1 VLETAAGALVDLVPP
16 AAIVLPFVAASE
28 GGAKMEVGR
37 RRLVHSGTAL
47 ELPISRVVGFAFV
60 AWVIL
65 ATALGRSFTALGLAG
80 NDAHL
85 FAYMGQKWFAG
96 RLLYRD
102 VWDNK
107 PPGIFL
113 VTALVFS
120 PAARGFAA
128 LAVVEGLLVLG
139 CIATVHAILRR
150 TGASRAVALL
160 GTALCALMAN
170 LRYYNEGGALTEI
183 YVLLPASLSILLFL
197 GVLAALA
204 AGSSRRGHVAA
215 LALAAG
221 LLGGVA
227 TTFKLVGAAC
237 LLAEA
242 AVVTL
247 GWTLGRFRWPHA
259 ALVLAG
265 VATGFCLTWAPWLL
279 YFHRKGLA
287 GEMLWASFV
296 APLYYGAESQQHL
309 LHLPVML
316 AERLGPIA
324 GAAVAALAG
333 AAALAVAVR
342 PTIWGPRAG
351 LAARA
356 GTLWVDGRGTLLA
369 LWLLFDLLAA
379 LAGGRG
385 YPHYFLAL
393 SASLAVSAA
402 LATCRLVDR
411 PLAGPEHAP
420 VKILVAALICASGVF
435 AQIGDFHGLRMALGS
450 PPPDEPV
457 ADYVSAHSRPGD
469 TLFSWPYHPQLFFA
483 TGLDSPH
490 RLTSAIN
497 LQDSPRMRAAAED
510 DLLRTLET
518 TPPSFLVDVRDDA
531 RGRVDATSPLAPAH
545 ARFQRLLAA
554 KYDLVLASNE
564 SRLYRVRP

>member
-1 VLETAAGALVDLVPP
+1 VW
-16 AAIVLPFVAASE
+16 ASD
-28 GGAKMEVGR
+28 GGAKTEVARGR
-37 RRLVHSGTAL
+37 VGQSDTAL
-47 ELPISRVVGFAFV
+47 RVPRSQVVGFAFV
-60 AWVIL
+60 TWIIL
-65 ATALGRSFTALGLAG
+65 ATVLGRSFTVIGLAG

-113 VTALVFS
+113 VTALAFS
-120 PAARGFAA
+120 AAAKGFAA
-128 LAVVEGLLVLG
+128 LAVVEGLLVLS
-139 CIATVHAILRR
+139 CVATVHAILRR
-150 TGASRAVALL
+150 MGAPRPVVLL
-160 GTALCALMAN
+160 GTALCAIIAN
-170 LRYYNEGGALTEI
+170 LRYYNEGGTLTEI
-183 YVLLPASLSILLFL
+183 YVLLPASLSILFFL
-197 GVLAALA
+197 GALAALA
-204 AGSSRRGHVAA
+204 TDNSRLGHIAA

-227 TTFKLVGAAC
+227 TVFKLVGAAC
-237 LLAEA
+237 LFAEA
-242 AVVTL
+242 GVVTF
-247 GWTLGRFRWPHA
+247 GWTLGRFKWRQA

-265 VATGFCLTWAPWLL
+265 VATGFCLAWAPWFL
-279 YFHRKGLA
+279 YFHGKGLA

-309 LHLPVML
+309 LHVPVML
-316 AERLGPIA
+316 AERLGPVA

-333 AAALAVAVR
+333 AVALAVAVR
-342 PTIWGPRAG
+342 PILRGPRAA
-351 LAARA
+351 LVARA
-356 GTLWVDGRGTLLA
+356 GTLWEDGRGTLLG

-393 SASLAVSAA
+393 SGSLAVSAA
-402 LATCRLVDR
+402 LAYWRLVER
-411 PLAGPEHAP
+411 PLAGPDHAP
-420 VKILVAALICASGVF
+420 VKALVAALICASGVF
-435 AQIGDFHGLRMALGS
+435 AEIGDFHGLRMALGS

-457 ADYVSAHSRPGD
+457 ADYVSAHSRLGE
-469 TLFSWPYHPQLFFA
+469 TLFSWPYHPQLLFA

-490 RLTSAIN
+490 RLTSALN
-497 LQDSPRMRAAAED
+497 LRDSARMRAAVED

-518 TPPSFLVDVRDDA
+518 TPPSFLVDVGDDA
-531 RGRVDATSPLAPAH
+531 RGRVEATSPLAPAH

-554 KYDLVLASNE
+554 KYDLVMVSAE